1 MSSSRVVIADELA
14 NRPTSF
20 VVGAH
25 TVVVARQPT
34 NGRWSVTVDGSR
46 SESTFESE
54 VDAWEDGV
62 RTADRIDRGPAVVV
76 R

>member
-1 MSSSRVVIADELA
+1 MVSRVLDEVA
-14 NRPTSF
+14 HRPTSF

-25 TVVVARQPT
+25 TVVVAKLST

-62 RTADRIDRGPAVVV
+62 RTADRLDRGGAVNV